1 MRTMTRRT
9 GHAPR
14 LLLALLL
21 GLGLAGCGEGDKAAT
36 NLGPVAFHPSDEC
49 HVCGMVISEFPG
61 PKGEA
66 VARDGVKK
74 FCSTAELFGWWL
86 QPENRR
92 LELQLYVHD
101 MGKSAWDKPDDHYL
115 IDARKAWYVVG
126 TPLQGSMGASLA
138 SFADEPAARR
148 LAEQYGGRV
157 LRFEQID
164 QALLQQAAGQQHD
177 MAHDHAPAPAA
188 EHMGNMH
195 HMHAGH

>member
-21 GLGLAGCGEGDKAAT
+21 GLGLASCGEGDQAAT

-164 QALLQQAAGQQHD
+164 QALLQQAAGQQYGTPGTP
-177 MAHDHAPAPAA
+177 PAPDEHPAA
-188 EHMGNMH
+188 H
-195 HMHAGH
+195 